1 MYVMTCS
8 PRTCK
13 ECGELMCCIIILVI
27 CFLILSFISS
37 MLKSEDDALTLS
49 PTTSWHGVNILMSTV
64 SPTLSPTETPFHV
77 ELRETIAPLS
87 FENIISKSQESSF
100 NFTSVLTCA
109 FELEGK
115 IKRCAFFI
123 TCIFLILPFIN
134 KAYNLHF
141 QRYMDPTSVVVE
153 YPQSES
159 NRFNAKLQIL
169 SYKLGEYFICLF
181 WFIFIIGLITFAF
194 TMMLYG
200 YGIYSNCK

>member
-1 MYVMTCS
+1 MYIISCS
-8 PRTCK
+8 PQDCK
-13 ECGELMCCIIILVI
+13 ECGEILCCIILVII

-37 MLKSEDDALTLS
+37 MVKSEDDVLTLS
-49 PTTSWHGVNILMSTV
+49 PTTSWHGVNILTQTV

-77 ELRETIAPLS
+77 ELQTVSPLS
-87 FENIISKSQESSF
+87 FENMNHNESSF

-115 IKRCAFFI
+115 MKRCAFFI

-141 QRYMDPTSVVVE
+141 QRYMVRTSVVE
-153 YPQSES
+153 FSQNES
-159 NRFNAKLQIL
+159 NYFNVKLEKL
-169 SYKLGEYFICLF
+169 TYKLGEYFLCLF
-181 WFIFIIGLITFAF
+181 WFTFIIGLVTFAF